1 MLARL
6 VALVVALALQT
17 VAGQELWITTAT
29 SSWADSGGSVSVQLL
44 DSAGNL
50 KAQAT
55 LGNFNTKGALTTWNA
70 NGVGFA
76 FGDELRFKWTHPDQW
91 RVSGMSISGFVLAG
105 QTPPFWMDTDRCDSC
120 GVQVACG
127 GGSVQWSS
135 GECYPQ
141 LECNIQADECATRMV

>member
-17 VAGQELWITTAT
+17 VAGQELYITTAT

-55 LGNFNTKGALTTWNA
+55 LGPFQTKGGLTTWNA

-76 FGDELRFKWTHPDQW
+76 FGDELRFKWTP
-91 RVSGMSISGFVLAG
+91 
-105 QTPPFWMDTDRCDSC
+105 
-120 GVQVACG
+120 
-127 GGSVQWSS
+127 
-135 GECYPQ
+135 
-141 LECNIQADECATRMV
+141 